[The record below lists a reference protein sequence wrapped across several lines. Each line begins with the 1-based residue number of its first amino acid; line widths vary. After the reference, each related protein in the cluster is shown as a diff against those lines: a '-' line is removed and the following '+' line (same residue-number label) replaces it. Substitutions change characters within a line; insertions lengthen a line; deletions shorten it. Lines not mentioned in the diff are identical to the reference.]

1 MNRIAMLRK
10 EKGLSQIS
18 LSLKLNVSQKMI
30 SAYENGKSEP
40 SIATLM
46 QMADIFNT
54 SVDYIIG
61 YTNIRQPIDKTV
73 QMSLNED
80 ECDLLGGYRELS
92 AKQQNIALGVILGL
106 LNSEKK
112 QVISAVF
119 ADMTCFFKYE
129 ELLLQFQS
137 KLKVIRRRKLW

>member
-40 SIATLM
+40 SIAALM

-61 YTNIRQPIDKTV
+61 KTTKHSFGSGFRLA
-73 QMSLNED
+73 QFRKKLRSY
-80 ECDLLGGYRELS
+80 LLY
-92 AKQQNIALGVILGL
+92 
-106 LNSEKK
+106 
-112 QVISAVF
+112 
-119 ADMTCFFKYE
+119 
-129 ELLLQFQS
+129 LQ
-137 KLKVIRRRKLW
+137 I

>member
-10 EKGLSQIS
+10 EKGLSQIA

-30 SAYENGKSEP
+30 SAYENEKSEP

-61 YTNIRQPIDKTV
+61 YTDIRQPLDKTA
-73 QMSLNED
+73 QISLTED
-80 ECDLLGGYRELS
+80 ECILLDNFRLLQV
-92 AKQQNIALGVILGL
+92 KQQNIAIGMILGL
-106 LNSEKK
+106 KNYN
-112 QVISAVF
+112 Q
-119 ADMTCFFKYE
+119 
-129 ELLLQFQS
+129 
-137 KLKVIRRRKLW
+137 

>member
-54 SVDYIIG
+54 SVDYIIV
-61 YTNIRQPIDKTV
+61 KTTKH
-73 QMSLNED
+73 SFGSDFRLAEFRKKLRSY
-80 ECDLLGGYRELS
+80 LLY
-92 AKQQNIALGVILGL
+92 
-106 LNSEKK
+106 
-112 QVISAVF
+112 
-119 ADMTCFFKYE
+119 
-129 ELLLQFQS
+129 LQ
-137 KLKVIRRRKLW
+137 I

>member
-61 YTNIRQPIDKTV
+61 KTTKHSFESDFRLA
-73 QMSLNED
+73 QFRKKLRSY
-80 ECDLLGGYRELS
+80 LLY
-92 AKQQNIALGVILGL
+92 
-106 LNSEKK
+106 
-112 QVISAVF
+112 
-119 ADMTCFFKYE
+119 
-129 ELLLQFQS
+129 LQ
-137 KLKVIRRRKLW
+137 I